1 MKERQQVPTARSW
14 RWLLAT
20 GLVFLTCLVGL
31 ARVDGIGGSRGANAT
46 EARAASRSEQAAA
59 SGAPRVE
66 PVGAGWWET
75 RSSIYGGTPTRAR
88 FRLPDEDASRATEIS
103 ARVWSEF
110 ERLGRIFSS
119 FDATTEVGR
128 INAAKDAGTVPLS
141 ADLHQVLVASM
152 QLFAQTGGAFD
163 PTIWPVRTLWH
174 AAVAAQQPPTD
185 AEIHAVL
192 GRVGLRRVQ
201 LIEAGDACGAQAV
214 VAPGGVEFDFGGIA
228 KGYAV
233 DRVEALLRGEGVTS
247 GLVELGGEISAF
259 GDDDDE
265 PWRIGVRHPRDDQ
278 AVWGVVTS
286 RGEMRVST
294 SGNSQQPLLIAGR
307 TYYHVMDPR
316 TGQPV
321 STVVESV
328 TTMDV
333 QGRATSALLDGAATA
348 IAVLGPDAGLQL
360 ARRLG
365 IDALILVGVAS
376 GEAGVG
382 SVEADVG
389 SGEPRE
395 LMTEGFRAR
404 FHRER
409 T

>member
-1 MKERQQVPTARSW
+1 MRHLSERMKERQQAPAGRSM
-14 RWLLAT
+14 RWFLAT

-31 ARVDGIGGSRGANAT
+31 ARLEGIGGARGGNAS
-46 EARAASRSEQAAA
+46 EAHADQRIGQAVAP
-59 SGAPRVE
+59 GAPQVE
-66 PVGAGWWET
+66 PVGDGWWET
-75 RSSIYGGTPTRAR
+75 RSSIYGGTPTRAL
-88 FRLPDEDASRATEIS
+88 FRLPGEDASRATEIS

-110 ERLGRIFSS
+110 DRLGRVFSS

-128 INAAKDAGTVPLS
+128 INAAKEAGTIPLS
-141 ADLHQVLVASM
+141 ADLHQVLVSSM
-152 QLFAQTGGAFD
+152 QLFGLTDGAFD
-163 PTIWPVRTLWH
+163 PTIWPIRTLWH

-185 AEIHAVL
+185 AEISAAL
-192 GRVGLRRVQ
+192 GRVGLDRVR
-201 LIEAGDACGAQAV
+201 LIETGGAGAHAV
-214 VAPGGVEFDFGGIA
+214 VAPGGVQFDFGGIA

-233 DRVEALLRGEGVTS
+233 DRVEALLRGEGVSS
-247 GLVELGGEISAF
+247 GLIELGGEISAF
-259 GDDDDE
+259 GNDDGE
-265 PWRIGVRHPRDDQ
+265 PWRIGVQHPRDDQ

-294 SGNSQQPLLIAGR
+294 SGNYQQPLIIAGR

-333 QGRATSALLDGAATA
+333 QGRATSAVLDGAATA

-365 IDALILVGVAS
+365 IDALILVHVAS
-376 GEAGVG
+376 D
-382 SVEADVG
+382 EADAR
-389 SGEPRE
+389 SDEPRE

-404 FHRER
+404 FHREG